1 MEKKEL
7 QGKNKK
13 FGKKVID
20 FIKYFFNSKQILF
33 VALLLIIGGLL
44 ISVLPFTDIMEVVE
58 SISLTVTLGML
69 LYILILELLPKV
81 INNKDKKETI
91 SGIILGVILLLI
103 TLFI

>member
-44 ISVLPFTDIMEVVE
+44 IF
-58 SISLTVTLGML
+58 
-69 LYILILELLPKV
+69 
-81 INNKDKKETI
+81 INH
-91 SGIILGVILLLI
+91 
-103 TLFI
+103 